1 VKKAAAAK
9 KASAVKKA
17 TAPKKPA
24 DTRKR
29 AAARKT
35 GRARST
41 GRTRATSRAR
51 SSQTEETPFHA
62 GLALP
67 PARPGLPPRTLPP
80 QFLGPAKVVPV
91 LPTTELKRG
100 SRGAS
105 VLLLQQVLIELGQ
118 LLGPTNG
125 AFGSATEAA
134 LRQFQADEGLPVDG
148 LYGPATREAL
158 QKALA
163 QAQLPVPLKPSVVPS
178 PSSHRGSRGNVPIDA
193 LILHPT
199 ATRDPRQETRR
210 RDAPGIGELSA
221 HYLVAS
227 DGTLFQLVPDSEMA
241 WHAGLSSLHGQAR
254 PSVNSRSIGIE
265 VTHAGS
271 PAPHTEAQYR
281 TLLSLV
287 PYLVRRYA
295 IPPGN
300 VLGRKDVALGN
311 KAVLGDDFD
320 WSRLRRAIPT
330 S

>member
-1 VKKAAAAK
+1 VKKVAAAK
-9 KASAVKKA
+9 KAPAVKKVA
-17 TAPKKPA
+17 APKKKPA
-24 DTRKR
+24 GTRKA

-35 GRARST
+35 GRAR
-41 GRTRATSRAR
+41 RASKAG
-51 SSQTEETPFHA
+51 ETVFNA
-62 GLALP
+62 ALALP
-67 PARPGLPPRTLPP
+67 PVRMGRAPETLPP
-80 QFLGPAKVVPV
+80 QYLGPAKVLPV

-105 VLLLQQVLIELGQ
+105 VLLLQQALIDLGQ

-148 LYGPATREAL
+148 LYGPVTREAL

-163 QAQLPVPLKPSVVPS
+163 QARLPVPLKPAAVSS
-178 PSSHRGSRGNVPIDA
+178 PSSHKGSRGNVPIDA
-193 LILHPT
+193 VILHPT

-210 RDAPGIGELSA
+210 RETPGIGEVSA

-271 PAPHTEAQYR
+271 PSPHTEAQYR
-281 TLLSLV
+281 TLLNLV

-320 WSRLRRAIPT
+320 WGRLRRAIPT
-330 S
+330 A